1 MKRIIAGII
10 TVCVIVLGLGASAA
24 FADPTNVG
32 KVKISEYGFNAP
44 GKDTSANRNAEF
56 VRLLNVSGAALDVEG
71 WILHDSYQTAGG
83 DWGNRYTFR
92 ATDLP
97 TGSPFKV
104 GTPARFVIPV
114 GGQVYVYSGSGTD
127 TTPTNNTAAIYRNFK
142 HYLNNGGDT
151 IYVRDADGTV
161 VAWITYTS
169 YRVRIG

>member
-1 MKRIIAGII
+1 MKRAIIGIV
-10 TVCVIVLGLGASAA
+10 TLCVIALGLGSSTA
-24 FADPTNVG
+24 FADPANAG
-32 KVKISEYGFNAP
+32 KLKISEYGFNAP
-44 GKDTSANRNAEF
+44 GTDTNANRNAEF
-56 VRLLNVSGAALDVEG
+56 VRLVNMTSAALDVEG

-104 GTPARFVIPV
+104 GTSARFTIPA

-142 HYLNNGGDT
+142 HHLNNAGDS
-151 IYVRDADGTV
+151 IYVRDLDGSV
-161 VAWITYTS
+161 VAWLTYTS
-169 YRVRIG
+169 FRVRIG